1 MSWRSDPGELA
12 PAQRGSLSGRGAS
25 GSMRS
30 NANAK
35 RSGWPLCVMFATTSS
50 FQVKA
55 GTDQGQE
62 SVAGR

>member
-1 MSWRSDPGELA
+1 
-12 PAQRGSLSGRGAS
+12 
-25 GSMRS
+25 MRS